1 MEPPRPSLWERYA
14 VPALVD
20 WGCGVRPVRRQRDKV
35 VPLAE
40 GRVLELGVGT
50 GHNLACYDPAR
61 VEAVVGIDPSP
72 PLLER
77 AAKAAR
83 EAPVDVE
90 LVQGSAEALPFDDA
104 SFDTVVVTYTLCS
117 IPDAVGALREA
128 RRALQPGGAL
138 RFVEHG
144 LAPDPD
150 VAAWQRRIDPMWTR
164 TIGGGCHL
172 DRDIPALLVA
182 AGFEVDRFETCY
194 LPGPRWLNFNY
205 WGAAR

>member
-1 MEPPRPSLWERYA
+1 MTRSSSRWERYA
-14 VPALVD
+14 IPALVD

-50 GHNLACYDPAR
+50 GLNLAHYDPAR
-61 VEAVVGIDPSP
+61 VASVTAIDPSP
-72 PLLER
+72 PLLAR
-77 AAKAAR
+77 AARAAR
-83 EAPVDVE
+83 HARVLVE
-90 LVQGSAEALPFDDA
+90 LREASAEALPFADA

-117 IPDAVGALREA
+117 IPDAVRALREA
-128 RRALQPGGAL
+128 RRALRPGGRL

-144 LAPDPD
+144 LAPDPP
-150 VAAWQRRIDPMWTR
+150 VAACQRRLDPLWTR

-172 DRDIPALLVA
+172 DRDVPALLTT
-182 AGFEVDRFETCY
+182 AGFVLDELETIY
-194 LPGPRWLNFNY
+194 LPGPRWLNFNS